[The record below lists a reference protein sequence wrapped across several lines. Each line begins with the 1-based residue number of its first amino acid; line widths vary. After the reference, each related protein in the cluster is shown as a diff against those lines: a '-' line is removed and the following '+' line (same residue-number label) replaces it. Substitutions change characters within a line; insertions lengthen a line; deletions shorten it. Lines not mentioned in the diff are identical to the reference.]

1 MRGLRSTLAL
11 LIVLVGLGGYIYFVT
26 WKQPTDSGTGQEKMF
41 PAAVTD
47 KINEIKVKGESGDVT
62 TLKKD
67 SGTWNIVAPAAVA
80 ASQSEAN
87 AVASAVSQ
95 LEIVRVIDANP
106 TNLGEY
112 GLEKPRVEV
121 EFKGA
126 DQPEGR
132 LYIGEKTPT
141 GANLYAKRNDDQ
153 QVFLI
158 AAYQES
164 TLNRSTFDLRDKTLI
179 TIPRTNVQGVDITNA
194 GKTVVLKKAKEWR
207 LASPIDARADYS
219 SSEAILGRIESAQMK
234 SIVAENV
241 APADL
246 TKYGLDKPEVQ
257 VTVNLG
263 GSKAVLDFGKAAD
276 DTAVYARDASKPTVV
291 TVEKSL
297 ADDFRKN
304 VDDYRRRDV
313 FDFRAFNATRAEI
326 SWSGKSMVFER
337 VHTEGDKPDTW
348 KRVSPS
354 EKELDK
360 SKVETLLTGLA
371 DIRATSFKDSKAGTG
386 LDAPTLTVYMKY
398 DQDRSEERATFGK
411 NGNNAFAS
419 RPDDAGAMAIEAEKL
434 IEAITTLDELVQ

>member
-1 MRGLRSTLAL
+1 MRGLRSTIAL

-26 WKQPTDSGTGQEKMF
+26 WKQPTASGTGQEKMF

-47 KINEIKVKGESGDVT
+47 KINEMTVKSESGDVT

-67 SGTWNIVAPAAVA
+67 GTGWSIVAPTTVM

-87 AVASAVSQ
+87 AVASGVSQ

-126 DQPEGR
+126 DQQPGH

-141 GANLYAKRNDDQ
+141 GANLYARRNDDK

-158 AAYQES
+158 ASFQES
-164 TLNRSTFDLRDKTLI
+164 TLNRTTFDLRDKTLI
-179 TIPRTNVQGVDITNA
+179 TIPRAKAQSVEITNA
-194 GKTVVLKKAKEWR
+194 GKTVVLKKDKEWR
-207 LASPIDARADYS
+207 IASPIDARADYS
-219 SSEAILGRIESAQMK
+219 SSEAILGRIESAQTK

-246 TKYGLDKPEVQ
+246 KQYGLDKPEAQ
-257 VTVNLG
+257 VTVNLE
-263 GSKAVLDFGKAAD
+263 GSKAVLQFGRAAD
-276 DTAVYARDASKPTVV
+276 DTAVYARDAAKPSVV

-297 ADDFRKN
+297 ADDFRKSL
-304 VDDYRRRDV
+304 DDYRRRDV

-326 SWSGKSMVFER
+326 TWNGKSIVFER

-348 KRVSPS
+348 KRVSPA
-354 EKELDK
+354 ETELDK

-386 LDAPTLTVYMKY
+386 LDAPVMTVYMKY
-398 DQDRSEERATFGK
+398 DQGRSEERATFGK
-411 NGNNAFAS
+411 NGNDASAS
-419 RPDDAGAMAIEAEKL
+419 RPDDAGAMVIEAEKL
-434 IEAITTLDELVQ
+434 NEAMTTLDELVK

>member
-1 MRGLRSTLAL
+1 
-11 LIVLVGLGGYIYFVT
+11 
-26 WKQPTDSGTGQEKMF
+26 
-41 PAAVTD
+41 
-47 KINEIKVKGESGDVT
+47 
-62 TLKKD
+62 
-67 SGTWNIVAPAAVA
+67 
-80 ASQSEAN
+80 
-87 AVASAVSQ
+87 
-95 LEIVRVIDANP
+95 
-106 TNLGEY
+106 
-112 GLEKPRVEV
+112 
-121 EFKGA
+121 
-126 DQPEGR
+126 
-132 LYIGEKTPT
+132 
-141 GANLYAKRNDDQ
+141 
-153 QVFLI
+153 
-158 AAYQES
+158 
-164 TLNRSTFDLRDKTLI
+164 
-179 TIPRTNVQGVDITNA
+179 
-194 GKTVVLKKAKEWR
+194 
-207 LASPIDARADYS
+207 
-219 SSEAILGRIESAQMK
+219 
-234 SIVAENV
+234 
-241 APADL
+241 
-246 TKYGLDKPEVQ
+246 
-257 VTVNLG
+257 
-263 GSKAVLDFGKAAD
+263 
-276 DTAVYARDASKPTVV
+276 V

-434 IEAITTLDELVQ
+434 TEAITTLDELVQ